1 MQPHKTRVGVSCTI
15 VAKFVSAWHYL
26 ARLYE
31 ALKFSERSPMYSVI
45 L

>member
-15 VAKFVSAWHYL
+15 VAEFVSAWHYL

-31 ALKFSERSPMYSVI
+31 VLIFSKKSPMYSVI